1 MNSVTKVILNHN
13 LNKSNFF
20 IKIFAYILETLE
32 DFDIQESNKNLS
44 NYGLNETKGNK
55 VSPFHKSF
63 NKILILLKVFIIS
76 LGFQNENG
84 NNIFKSF
91 ARWEYNDIK
100 FSRNFIVFFDK

>member
-1 MNSVTKVILNHN
+1 MNSVTKVILNHS
-13 LNKSNFF
+13 LNKNNFF

-63 NKILILLKVFIIS
+63 NKILISLKVFFSLYHWVFKMKMEIIF
-76 LGFQNENG
+76 LRAPPDG
-84 NNIFKSF
+84 NTMILDFK
-91 ARWEYNDIK
+91 EIL
-100 FSRNFIVFFDK
+100 